1 MSPENIIPKQKNQKT
16 KMEKKGNY
24 VAPVV
29 KTVEIETQT
38 NLLEDSTQTSNCK
51 ANVEKGT
58 LNGFE
63 DDWE

>member
-1 MSPENIIPKQKNQKT
+1 
-16 KMEKKGNY
+16 MEKKGNY